1 MKKNNKISLDE
12 IGRELPFTVPENY
25 FEHFAL
31 QIDEQIN
38 RNSASNHRFLRRW
51 MYAAAAFVGIWGLIL
66 SLLAFDQRGR
76 GNIRVSF
83 PLHPQLRSR
92 PGVLRPDLRGEKSPQ
107 SPHTIDAERMGSG

>member
-38 RNSASNHRFLRRW
+38 RNSGSNHRFLRQW
-51 MYAAAAFVGIWGLIL
+51 MYAAAAFVGIFMIGQTYYKAYQTNATQKADTYEAYVL
-66 SLLAFDQRGR
+66 SQVNEASMVDYY
-76 GNIRVSF
+76 VDE
-83 PLHPQLRSR
+83 PA
-92 PGVLRPDLRGEKSPQ
+92 KK
-107 SPHTIDAERMGSG
+107 